1 MRSSVQYISL
11 AGLVAAGTVS
21 AAIVAVPIEKRYLS
35 SDPSPSL
42 LRRDGSISLDALN
55 NITGGGYYADFSI
68 GTPPQKLSFLLDTGS
83 SDTWVNSV
91 EADLCTEPSVQQ
103 RVGEFCYKQFNPS
116 KSSSYKSS
124 REDFDISYLDGR
136 RIQGTYFKDTVTIN
150 NATVKSQQLGLA
162 LTSVR
167 GTGIMGLGFKENVA
181 ADVKYPTIIDNMV
194 TQNVIPVPAFSLYL
208 NDLQT
213 SQGAILFGGVDT
225 DKFHDGL
232 ATIPLQPLPANIAK
246 TQDIVMY
253 NIQLNGFKASAVDTP
268 AVNGSAILDSGSTL
282 SLLPDA
288 VVQAIWKKYG
298 VLNIQGVPIPFVDC
312 GKANSKDTF
321 NFQFTNKT
329 IKVPIDEMVINNL
342 ASVQDDIMSEP
353 TLANLFK
360 GWSGVCTFG
369 MSSTTGYGI
378 TSDNFILLGD
388 TFLRSAYVV
397 YDLQNK
403 QIGIAQATLNSTTS
417 NIVEFQEGSKS
428 IPGPVSTGADDSGN
442 STTPNST
449 EPGSS
454 GDSGDS
460 GDSTSSGNPA
470 NPSDSSNSN
479 TSKDSAGSALYPT
492 FSITLAGTVAVALAM
507 MMSVL

>member
-1 MRSSVQYISL
+1 MRSSAQYISL

-21 AAIVAVPIEKRYLS
+21 AGILHVPIEKRYLS

-91 EADLCTEPSVQQ
+91 KADLCTEPSVQQ
-103 RVGEFCYKQFNPS
+103 SVGEFCYKQFNPS
-116 KSSSYKSS
+116 RSSSYKSS
-124 REDFDISYLDGR
+124 TEDFDISYLDGR

-150 NATVKSQQLGLA
+150 NATVKNQQLGLA
-162 LTSVR
+162 LISVR
-167 GTGIMGLGFKENVA
+167 GTGIMGLGFQENVA

-194 TQNVIPVPAFSLYL
+194 SQNVIPVPAFSLYL

-213 SQGAILFGGVDT
+213 SQGGILFGGVDT

-232 ATIPLQPLPANIAK
+232 ATLPLQPLPASIAK

-253 NIQLNGFKASAVDTP
+253 NVQLNGFKASTVDTP
-268 AVNGSAILDSGSTL
+268 AVNGSAILDSGSTI

-298 VLNIQGVPIPFVDC
+298 VVNIRGVPIPFVDC

-342 ASVQDDIMSEP
+342 ASVQDDIQSDP
-353 TLANLFK
+353 TLSSLFK

-378 TSDNFILLGD
+378 TSDQFILLGD

-417 NIVEFQEGSKS
+417 TIVPFQEGSKT
-428 IPGPVSTGADDSGN
+428 IPGPVSTGADNSGN
-442 STTPNST
+442 SSTPDST

-460 GDSTSSGNPA
+460 SSSAKPGSPTE
-470 NPSDSSNSN
+470 SSNSDN
-479 TSKDSAGSALYPT
+479 SKDSAGSI
-492 FSITLAGTVAVALAM
+492 FSITLAGIAVVALSM
-507 MMSVL
+507 MMSAL

>member
-1 MRSSVQYISL
+1 MRSSVQSISL
-11 AGLVAAGTVS
+11 AGLIAAGTVS
-21 AAIVAVPIEKRYLS
+21 AGIVHVPIEKRYLS
-35 SDPSPSL
+35 SDPAPSL

-55 NITGGGYYADFSI
+55 NITGGGYYTELSI

-91 EADLCTEPSVQQ
+91 DADLCTDPSVQQ
-103 RVGEFCYKQFNPS
+103 SVGESCYKQFDPS
-116 KSSSYKSS
+116 RSSSYKSS
-124 REDFDISYLDGR
+124 TENFDISYLDRR
-136 RIQGTYFKDTVTIN
+136 RIRGHYFKDTVTIN
-150 NATVKSQQLGLA
+150 NSTVKSQQLGLA
-162 LTSVR
+162 LISVR
-167 GTGIMGLGFKENVA
+167 GTGIMGLGFKEAVA
-181 ADVKYPTIIDNMV
+181 ANVQYPTIIDNMV
-194 TQNVIPVPAFSLYL
+194 SQNVIPVPAFSLYL

-232 ATIPLQPLPANIAK
+232 ATLPLQPLPAGSAT
-246 TQDIVMY
+246 TQDIVAFSV
-253 NIQLNGFKASAVDTP
+253 QLNGFKASAVDTP
-268 AVNGSAILDSGSTL
+268 TVNGTAILDSGSTI

-288 VVQAIWKKYG
+288 VVQAVWKKYDI
-298 VLNIQGVPIPFVDC
+298 LNIRGVPIPFVDC

-329 IKVPIDEMVINNL
+329 IKVPIDEMIINNL
-342 ASVQDDIMSEP
+342 ASVQDDIMSDP
-353 TLANLFK
+353 TLSNLFK

-369 MSSTTGYGI
+369 MSSTKGYGI
-378 TSDNFILLGD
+378 TNDKFILLGD

-442 STTPNST
+442 SSTPSST

-454 GDSGDS
+454 EDS
-460 GDSTSSGNPA
+460 GDSTSSGNPGSS
-470 NPSDSSNSN
+470 SDSNNSDTAQDN
-479 TSKDSAGSALYPT
+479 AGSALYPT
-492 FSITLAGTVAVALAM
+492 FSITLAGTVAVALSM
-507 MMSVL
+507 MMGAL

>member
-11 AGLVAAGTVS
+11 AGLIAAGTVS
-21 AAIVAVPIEKRYLS
+21 AGIVSIPLEKRYIIN
-35 SDPSPSL
+35 DPAPSL

-55 NITGGGYYADFSI
+55 NITGGGYYAEFSI

-91 EADLCTEPSVQQ
+91 KADLCTSPSVQQ
-103 RVGEFCYKQFNPS
+103 TVGEYCYKQFNPS
-116 KSSSYKSS
+116 SSSSYKSS
-124 REDFDISYLDGR
+124 TEDFDIKYLDGR

-150 NATVKSQQLGLA
+150 GASIKSQQLGLA
-162 LTSVR
+162 LVSVR
-167 GTGIMGLGFKENVA
+167 GTGIMGLGFTDNVA

-194 TQNVIPVPAFSLYL
+194 SQNVIPVPAFSLYL

-232 ATIPLQPLPANIAK
+232 ATLPLQPLPANVAT
-246 TQDIVMY
+246 TQEIVMY
-253 NIQLNGFKASAVDTP
+253 NVQLNGFTASGVDTP

-282 SLLPDA
+282 TLLPDA
-288 VVQAIWKKYG
+288 VAQSLWKKYG
-298 VLNIQGVPIPFVDC
+298 VINLQGLPIPFVDC
-312 GKANSKDTF
+312 GKANTKDATF
-321 NFQFTNKT
+321 NFKFTNKT

-342 ASVQDDIMSEP
+342 ASIQGEIMSDP
-353 TLANLFK
+353 TLSSLFK

-369 MSSTTGYGI
+369 ISSTRNYGI
-378 TSDNFILLGD
+378 RTDNFILLGD

-417 NIVEFQEGSKS
+417 SIVEFQKGSKT
-428 IPGPVSTGADDSGN
+428 IPGPVSTGADDSG
-442 STTPNST
+442 
-449 EPGSS
+449 
-454 GDSGDS
+454 
-460 GDSTSSGNPA
+460 
-470 NPSDSSNSN
+470 
-479 TSKDSAGSALYPT
+479 SAGSAIYPT
-492 FSITLAGTVAVALAM
+492 FSIALAGTVFTALSM
-507 MMSVL
+507 MLSAL